1 MGIFD
6 PNYKRL
12 ALILM
17 IFLYLTCMY
26 TAEAVI
32 LLADDPNDISI
43 TDTSGVF
50 DLDEQSQS
58 GIQIE
63 TEQQGVDLLSLIA
76 FLTFVQPE
84 LLPAWM
90 LLFLAPITTITLI
103 VFLYLIIDITYDIIK
118 ALPFT

>member
-1 MGIFD
+1 MGVFD

-12 ALILM
+12 ALILIM
-17 IFLYLTCMY
+17 FIYLTCMY
-26 TAEAVI
+26 TAEAV
-32 LLADDPNDISI
+32 LLFAENPIDIKGEPSS
-43 TDTSGVF
+43 DF
-50 DLDEQSQS
+50 DIDGETESS
-58 GIQIE
+58 VRIE
-63 TEQQGVDLLSLIA
+63 TEEQGADLFSIIA

-90 LLFLAPITTITLI
+90 LLFLAPITTVTLI